1 MSLIKHKKIVW
12 ASVFILFMSFSVKAE
27 LQAIFNYKQFQI
39 PGKGIYIENY
49 LSFVSS
55 SLKYNS
61 KESSVLQA
69 RVLVTQ
75 ILKRN
80 DSIVDFKKYN
90 VLGPELVDSVA
101 IDFKDQQ
108 RFFVEPGVYELEIQ
122 IVDLNSPLKVPVELN
137 KFLAI
142 RAFDSQTTL
151 SDLELVDYFKK
162 TTERNEFSKSGYD
175 LYPLISNYIPT
186 EVFKLAFYFEVYN
199 KQSSRKVLVKEFIE
213 TFYGNKLLPNYIKRS
228 VKELKETT
236 PIFHA
241 FDIEKLPSGNYN
253 LVVEIRDEKNQIVTS
268 EKVFF
273 QRVNT
278 QVVEQ
283 KPDTAKP
290 ISLTY
295 DLPQDSLDYFLEAL
309 VPIANTLEYKVLT
322 GGKSTLSDELKE
334 QYFVNFW
341 QTRYGVNAIAEW
353 EKYRK
358 KVAEVEELFG
368 NSVKPGYMTDM
379 GRVYIKYGKP
389 NDKVEKLNEQGTY
402 PYVIWH
408 YYQTQNRSNVLFV
421 FYHTSAVTQDF
432 ELIHSDMPGEITNRD
447 WKYLLNMRVG
457 GQDNRV
463 DEDARRMR

>member
-1 MSLIKHKKIVW
+1 MLSIKNKGVFVSCFLLFVMSLSAK
-12 ASVFILFMSFSVKAE
+12 SE

-55 SLKYNS
+55 SLKYQNA
-61 KESSVLQA
+61 ESEVLQA
-69 RVLVTQ
+69 RILVTQ
-75 ILKRN
+75 ILKKN
-80 DSIVDFKKYN
+80 DSIIDFKKYN
-90 VLGPELVDSVA
+90 VLGPELLDSVA
-101 IDFKDQQ
+101 VDFKDQK
-108 RFFVEPGVYELEIQ
+108 RFFVSPGVYELEIEL
-122 IVDLNSPLKVPVELN
+122 IDLNSKSKTPVQLS
-137 KFLAI
+137 KFLVI
-142 RAFDSQTTL
+142 RSFESQTTV
-151 SDLELVDYFKK
+151 SDLELVDYFKNTQEK
-162 TTERNEFSKSGYD
+162 NEFSKSGYD
-175 LYPLISNYIPT
+175 LYPLISNYLPT

-199 KQSSRKVLVKEFIE
+199 QDPARKVLVKEYIE
-213 TFYGNKLLPNYIKRS
+213 THYGNKMLPKYIKRS
-228 VKELKETT
+228 VKELRGVT

-241 FDIEKLPSGNYN
+241 FDIQNLPTGNYN
-253 LVVEIRDEKNQIVTS
+253 LVVEVRDEKNELVTS

-283 KPDTAKP
+283 KQDTAKP

-322 GGKSTLSDELKE
+322 GSKSNLTDEVKE

-341 QTRYGVNAIAEW
+341 QTRYGVNAIKEW
-353 EKYRK
+353 GKYRR
-358 KVAEVEELFG
+358 KVAEVEQLFG
-368 NSVKPGYMTDM
+368 NSVKPGYLTDM

-421 FYHTSAVTQDF
+421 FYHSSAVTQDF

>member
-1 MSLIKHKKIVW
+1 MLLIKSKR
-12 ASVFILFMSFSVKAE
+12 VFISCFLLFFLSFSAQSE
-27 LQAIFNYKQFQI
+27 LQAIFNYKQFQM

-55 SLKYNS
+55 SLKYQN
-61 KESSVLQA
+61 KESGKLQA
-69 RVLVTQ
+69 RILVTQ
-75 ILKRN
+75 ILKKN

-90 VLGPELVDSVA
+90 VLGPELIDSTA
-101 IDFKDQQ
+101 IDFKDQK
-108 RFFVEPGVYELEIQ
+108 RFFVTPGVYELEIQ
-122 IVDLNSPLKVPVELN
+122 LLDLNSKSETPVELN
-137 KFLAI
+137 KFLTI
-142 RAFDSQTTL
+142 RAFDSKTTI
-151 SDLELVDYFKK
+151 SDVELIDYFKK
-162 TTERNEFSKSGYD
+162 TTTKNEFSKSGYD

-199 KQSSRKVLVKEFIE
+199 QDPSRKVLVKEYIE
-213 TFYGNKLLPNYIKRS
+213 TYYGNKLLPNYIKRS
-228 VKELKETT
+228 VKQLKEVT
-236 PIFHA
+236 PVFHA

-253 LVVEIRDEKNQIVTS
+253 LVVEVRNEKNELVTS

-278 QVVEQ
+278 QVIEA
-283 KPDTAKP
+283 KTDTAEP
-290 ISLTY
+290 IALTY
-295 DLPQDSLDYFLEAL
+295 DLPSDSLDYFLEAL

-322 GGKSTLSDELKE
+322 GGKSKLTDEVKE

-341 QTRYGVNAIAEW
+341 QTRYGINAIKEW
-353 EKYRK
+353 SKYRK
-358 KVAEVEELFG
+358 KVAEVEQLFG

-447 WKYLLNMRVG
+447 WKYMLNMRVG

>member
-1 MSLIKHKKIVW
+1 MLSIKNKGVFVSCFLLFVMSLSAK
-12 ASVFILFMSFSVKAE
+12 SE

-55 SLKYNS
+55 SLKYQNA
-61 KESSVLQA
+61 ESEVLQA
-69 RVLVTQ
+69 RILVTQ
-75 ILKRN
+75 ILKKN
-80 DSIVDFKKYN
+80 DSIIDFKKYN
-90 VLGPELVDSVA
+90 VLGPELLDSVA
-101 IDFKDQQ
+101 VDFKDQK
-108 RFFVEPGVYELEIQ
+108 RFFVSPGVYELEIEL
-122 IVDLNSPLKVPVELN
+122 IDLNSKSKTPVQLS
-137 KFLAI
+137 KFLVI
-142 RAFDSQTTL
+142 RSFDAQTIV

-162 TTERNEFSKSGYD
+162 TEEKNEFSKSGYD
-175 LYPLISNYIPT
+175 LYPLISNYLPT

-199 KQSSRKVLVKEFIE
+199 QDPARKVLVKEYIE
-213 TFYGNKLLPNYIKRS
+213 THYGNKMLPKYIKRS
-228 VKELKETT
+228 VKELRGVT

-241 FDIEKLPSGNYN
+241 FDIQNLLTGNYN
-253 LVVEIRDEKNQIVTS
+253 LVVEVRDEKNQLVTS

-283 KPDTAKP
+283 KQDTAKP

-322 GGKSTLSDELKE
+322 GSKSNLTDEVKE

-341 QTRYGVNAIAEW
+341 QTRYGVNAIKEW
-353 EKYRK
+353 GKYRR
-358 KVAEVEELFG
+358 KVAEVEQLFG
-368 NSVKPGYMTDM
+368 NSVKPGYLTDM

-421 FYHTSAVTQDF
+421 FYHSSAVTQDF

>member
-1 MSLIKHKKIVW
+1 MLLTKNKGL
-12 ASVFILFMSFSVKAE
+12 FILSFLILALSFSAKSE
-27 LQAIFNYKQFQI
+27 LQAIFNYKQFQM

-55 SLKYNS
+55 SLKYKS
-61 KESSVLQA
+61 KESEILQA
-69 RVLVTQ
+69 RILVTQ

-90 VLGPELVDSVA
+90 VLGPELIDSIA
-101 IDFKDQQ
+101 IDFKDQK
-108 RFFVEPGVYELEIQ
+108 RFFVTPGVYELEIQ
-122 IVDLNSPLKVPVELN
+122 LLDLNSGNEIPVELN
-137 KFLAI
+137 KFLTI
-142 RAFDSQTTL
+142 RAFDSKTTV
-151 SDLELVDYFKK
+151 SDLQLVDYFKK

-199 KQSSRKVLVKEFIE
+199 QNPARKVLIKEYIE
-213 TFYGNKLLPNYIKRS
+213 TYYGNKLLPNYIKRS
-228 VKELKETT
+228 VKELKEVT
-236 PIFHA
+236 PVFHA

-253 LVVEIRDEKNQIVTS
+253 LVVEVRDEKNELVTS

-273 QRVNT
+273 QRVNS
-278 QVVEQ
+278 QVVEV
-283 KPDTAKP
+283 KIDTVQP
-290 ISLTY
+290 IALTY
-295 DLPQDSLDYFLEAL
+295 DLPSDSLDYFLEAL

-322 GGKSTLSDELKE
+322 GGKSKLSDEVKE

-341 QTRYGVNAIAEW
+341 QTRYGVNAISEW
-353 EKYRK
+353 GKYRS
-358 KVAEVEELFG
+358 KVAEVEQLFG

-408 YYQTQNRSNVLFV
+408 YYQTQSRSNVLFV

-447 WKYLLNMRVG
+447 WQYMLNMRVG

-463 DEDARRMR
+463 EEDARRMR